1 MPDAPHGAR
10 AGLLAS
16 LSAFGATLAATA
28 KTRLDLLAL
37 DVEEE
42 RLHFFSMLA
51 LTLAA
56 AFCFGLATLL
66 GTAALVVTYWFTHRL
81 LVLTS
86 LAAFFLVAG
95 ILTVSCARHKSATK
109 PPLFAS
115 SRAQLDAD
123 RRLLSTHT

>member
-1 MPDAPHGAR
+1 MPHSSHEAR
-10 AGLLAS
+10 DGLLTS
-16 LSAFGATLAATA
+16 LSAFAATLARTVN
-28 KTRLDLLAL
+28 TRLELLAL

-42 RLHFFSMLA
+42 RLHFFSVLA

-66 GTAALVVTYWFTHRL
+66 ATAALVVTYWLTNRL

-86 LAAFFLVAG
+86 LAALFLIAG
-95 ILTVSCARHKSATK
+95 MLAVICARHKSATK
-109 PPLFAS
+109 PSLFAS

-123 RRLLSTHT
+123 RRLLSSHK